1 MQINSEG
8 EIMQINSGDQIFI
21 DGFVFVCICS
31 ALPEAYDVYYEESNE
46 ICAYVKVRYGK
57 VRCWYP
63 DYDAEPIYEHNL
75 EDMQGAF
82 YKHEQ
87 RMLHLT
93 AIAKAINAKLGIRQ

>member
-1 MQINSEG
+1 
-8 EIMQINSGDQIFI
+8 MQINSGDQIFI
-21 DGFVFVCICS
+21 DGFTFACICS
-31 ALPEAYDVYYEESNE
+31 ALPEAYDVYHEESDE

-63 DYDAEPIYEHNL
+63 DYDAELIYEHNL

-93 AIAKAINAKLGIRQ
+93 AIAKAIKQRVEK